1 MRYLENSSEN
11 PLVGEFEII
20 VNTIFNNESFRFS
33 CMNTDTIL
41 NLKKCIMNTTNSHPH
56 PLEQELMIGVEFPY
70 SLKDELKLSDLLENH
85 RKLTL
90 LISEKPDKVVP
101 KKFIKFIRRSY
112 LEDKEIPGG
121 TKVLNL
127 QNITEDYIE
136 YIGDWLFPDI
146 YRTIEID
153 WNNTNFYE
161 IIKEIVDTLDISLYD
176 KPLYIKN
183 IVFYNKDIMTE
194 KHLQSFIYFSS
205 KLKDFK
211 CFKNINFIDYTTKT
225 TFFYFNS

>member
-1 MRYLENSSEN
+1 MRHLVESLEK

-20 VNTIFNNESFRFS
+20 VNTIFNTESFRFS
-33 CMNTDTIL
+33 CINTDTIL
-41 NLKKCIMNTTNSHPH
+41 ILKKQTKSV
-56 PLEQELMIGVEFPY
+56 LEIIWLGEEFPY
-70 SLKDELKLSDLLENH
+70 SLNDELKLSDLLENH

-121 TKVLNL
+121 TNVLNL
-127 QNITEDYIE
+127 QNITQE
-136 YIGDWLFPDI
+136 YIQYIIEWLFHGI

-153 WNNTNFYE
+153 WNNTYFYD
-161 IIKEIVDTLDISLYD
+161 IIKEIVDTLDVSLYD

-183 IVFYNKDIMTE
+183 IVFYNKDVMTE

-205 KLKDFK
+205 KLKDYK
-211 CFKNINFIDYTTKT
+211 CYKNINFIDYTSKT
-225 TFFYFNS
+225 TFLLP

>member
-1 MRYLENSSEN
+1 MRHLVESLEK

-20 VNTIFNNESFRFS
+20 VNTIFNTESFRFS
-33 CMNTDTIL
+33 CINTDTIL
-41 NLKKCIMNTTNSHPH
+41 ILKKCIMNTNNSHPH
-56 PLEQELMIGVEFPY
+56 PLEQELMIGEEFPY
-70 SLKDELKLSDLLENH
+70 SLNDELKLSDLLENH

-121 TKVLNL
+121 TNVLNL
-127 QNITEDYIE
+127 QNITQE
-136 YIGDWLFPDI
+136 YIQYIIEWLFHGI

-153 WNNTNFYE
+153 WNNTYFYD
-161 IIKEIVDTLDISLYD
+161 IIKEIVDTLDVSLYD

-183 IVFYNKDIMTE
+183 IVFYNKDVMTE

-205 KLKDFK
+205 KLKDYK
-211 CFKNINFIDYTTKT
+211 CYKNINFIDYTSKT
-225 TFFYFNS
+225 TFLLP